1 MDVVVGAQVGEAE
14 QHDQELK
21 EPSVHLER
29 VLSMS
34 SGCIK
39 TLMVARAQIM
49 LGEEAHPTAP

>member
-1 MDVVVGAQVGEAE
+1 VVGAQVGEAE